1 MIGVHKRIIVVA
13 GQNATKKTNEKIL
26 SKQKGHTLP
35 EPILMYNPEITKFSK
50 PYETKEGCLSLSGV
64 RSTTRYEQITVYY
77 LDEQFN
83 ERTEQF
89 SGFTAQIIQHEID
102 HCNGILIQEI
112 TMSQPCATHPQ
123 ASHVV
128 HEITPVFNE
137 YSRVLL
143 LGTIPSPKSRQQ
155 GFFYGHPQNRF
166 WRVLAALFDEP
177 LPETI
182 EEKRDLCLR
191 HHLALWDVLS
201 SCNIKGAS
209 DASITNAQ
217 PNDLSQIIKNA
228 PIQTIITT
236 GVKAGQLY
244 HRLCESVT
252 GMPCSVLPSTSPAN
266 SRVSFSELC
275 EAYRQALTPYIEFDP
290 SYPTLDVPEVVNL
303 EQTIAKT
310 GTSLYTLMHRAGK
323 FLAYETEN
331 SQSNRAN
338 YLRELLF
345 YAATAITVE
354 MAGQQLNTQRKQVLT
369 SILFLHL
376 EATGVLKAEPA
387 HTTACEQTE
396 NLETYP
402 NARILINP
410 TYEEVEQSLSQA
422 DLIIDALLGTGFSG
436 DTIREPFAT
445 WITLSDQSNLPIV
458 AADVPSGFSAQTG
471 NAATPCIRAA
481 HTVTMIALKTG
492 LTHPNAQKYCGTIRV
507 APLIDTTPYLA

>member
-1 MIGVHKRIIVVA
+1 
-13 GQNATKKTNEKIL
+13 
-26 SKQKGHTLP
+26 
-35 EPILMYNPEITKFSK
+35 
-50 PYETKEGCLSLSGV
+50 
-64 RSTTRYEQITVYY
+64 
-77 LDEQFN
+77 
-83 ERTEQF
+83 
-89 SGFTAQIIQHEID
+89 
-102 HCNGILIQEI
+102 
-112 TMSQPCATHPQ
+112 MSQSCATHSQ

-128 HEITPVFNE
+128 HEIAPVFNE

-275 EAYRQALTPYIEFDP
+275 EAYRQALAPYIEFDP

-323 FLAYETEN
+323 FLAYETEKFAKQQSKP
-331 SQSNRAN
+331 SQRIVVLCGHGNNGGDGWVAAE
-338 YLRELLF
+338 YLAKTGFDVDL
-345 YAATAITVE
+345 I
-354 MAGQQLNTQRKQVLT
+354 
-369 SILFLHL
+369 SSL
-376 EATGVLKAEPA
+376 EAQDIKAEPA